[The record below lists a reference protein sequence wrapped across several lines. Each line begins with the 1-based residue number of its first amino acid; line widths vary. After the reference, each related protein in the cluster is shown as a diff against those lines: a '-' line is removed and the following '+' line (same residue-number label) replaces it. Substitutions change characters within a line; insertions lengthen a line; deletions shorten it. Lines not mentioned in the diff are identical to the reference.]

1 MNCSFRKCL
10 IKIIIL
16 LTISLF
22 YACDGGDGS
31 GVGTSSPDDDD
42 SGGGGVSGLNPEL
55 PGRFLF
61 TYDWNKHTASSD
73 DRKDGGLLMDI
84 KTGSYTKIPNTD
96 WAEMFENDGYASARH
111 SKAVPIKNSSSMFLV
126 QSQNTSQ
133 YIDGSIEPFFLA
145 YLQDFNGNM
154 LGSYLFPYRAR
165 SDIQM
170 SSDANYLA
178 LFSNSF
184 LRILQA
190 TSTGLTT
197 IDTTEYSAKPFSWL
211 SDNRLIVVSEDG
223 RSFLFTSVLST
234 SIDTE
239 KTIPLPNDLTGTIVE
254 MVVSSDYMRIAFIVM
269 DGDKEVPWVM
279 NIDGSGLRKLAE
291 SADSGGFQKFGN
303 LQWSPDDA
311 YIMVQ
316 EPFIRFPGDGIT
328 VLVVPTSRYVIP
340 SQDSGEVYMTA
351 EDAQLRSPDVI
362 RLKFPCGPQDDDEEC
377 DVLYDVEA
385 DIYWVP

>member
-1 MNCSFRKCL
+1 M
-10 IKIIIL
+10 
-16 LTISLF
+16 
-22 YACDGGDGS
+22 
-31 GVGTSSPDDDD
+31 
-42 SGGGGVSGLNPEL
+42 
-55 PGRFLF
+55 
-61 TYDWNKHTASSD
+61 
-73 DRKDGGLLMDI
+73 DGGLIMDI